1 MRRFVV
7 SPGFSVLKPFHTNGK
22 CLNTE
27 DTENAEMAK
36 IQNLRVSPR
45 QLEER
50 RKLRDGKLFRAY
62 AWW

>member
-7 SPGFSVLKPFHTNGK
+7 SPGFSVSSVLEQFRTNGK
-22 CLNTE
+22 SFNTE
-27 DTENAEMAK
+27 NSEKAK
-36 IQNLRVSPR
+36 PQNLRVSSR

-50 RKLRDGKLFRAY
+50 RKLRNGKLFRAY